1 MPLWKQLAI
10 SIALLFIGL
19 CSWVYFSP
27 GAGQS
32 LVSMGVPQSV
42 VSLVSRAPETGQGR
56 GGEGRGAQQA
66 QSGGQAGGQAG
77 GQGAST
83 AGGGGQGQGNRRG
96 GNQAILV
103 ATQPVSMG
111 VVNDRLSAIGDGEA
125 IEAVT
130 VMPQASGTI
139 AEILVSS
146 GQKVTKGD
154 VIARLDREEQVILRD
169 QAAVAL
175 RSAKEKAESYRNLQS
190 FSRLDVLDAQ
200 IAEEQAQLQLTTAEL
215 NLKRREIIAP
225 IDGVIGIV
233 GVSVGDNVTNTTAI
247 VSLDNR
253 SQLLVDFWAPERFA
267 AAVKPGMPVEAN
279 SVSRPGEIFKGS
291 VEAVDSRVDQASR
304 TIRIRAKIDNPDD
317 VLRAGMSFNVVMR
330 FPGDRFPAV
339 NPLAVQWD
347 GEGSFVWQIIDNKSV
362 KTRVTIIQRNSDQ
375 ILVEAPLKE
384 GDVVAVE
391 GLQRVREGGTVE
403 VAGAETTKTE
413 EVAAR

>member
-10 SIALLFIGL
+10 SIALLFAAL

-27 GAGQS
+27 GAGQT

-42 VSLVSRAPETGQGR
+42 VALVSGQPE
-56 GGEGRGAQQA
+56 GEGQQA
-66 QSGGQAGGQAG
+66 EGQSAQEAGR
-77 GQGAST
+77 
-83 AGGGGQGQGNRRG
+83 GQGQGQGGRRG
-96 GNQAILV
+96 GNQNILV
-103 ATQPVSMG
+103 ATQPVTIG

-146 GQKVTKGD
+146 GQKVKKGD
-154 VIARLDREEQVILRD
+154 IIARLDREEQVILRD

-215 NLKRREIIAP
+215 NLKRRDIVAP
-225 IDGVIGIV
+225 IDGTIGIV
-233 GVSVGDNVTNTTAI
+233 GVSIGDNVTNTTAI

-267 AAVKPGMPVEAN
+267 AAVTPGMAVEAS
-279 SVSRPGEIFKGS
+279 SVSRPGQVFKGS
-291 VEAVDSRVDQASR
+291 VEAVDNRVDEASR

-330 FPGDRFPAV
+330 FPGDQYAAV

-362 KTRVTIIQRNSDQ
+362 KTRVTIVQRNSDQ
-375 ILVEAPLKE
+375 ILVDSSLTE

-391 GLQRVREGGTVE
+391 GLQRVREGGAVE
-403 VAGAETTKTE
+403 VAGGDRAGTE
-413 EVAAR
+413 EVATR

>member
-1 MPLWKQLAI
+1 MPIWKQLAI
-10 SIALLFIGL
+10 SFAVLFVGL
-19 CSWVYFSP
+19 CSLVYFSP
-27 GAGQS
+27 GVGQA
-32 LVSMGVPQSV
+32 LVSMGVPASAV
-42 VSLVSRAPETGQGR
+42 ALISGAPEGDEQAPRGQGQ
-56 GGEGRGAQQA
+56 GGQQA
-66 QSGGQAGGQAG
+66 QSGGQ
-77 GQGAST
+77 GQGQ
-83 AGGGGQGQGNRRG
+83 GGGQGQGNRRGG

-103 ATQPVSMG
+103 ATQPVAMG

-130 VMPQASGTI
+130 VMPQASGTLD
-139 AEILVSS
+139 EILVSS
-146 GQKVTKGD
+146 GQKVSKGD
-154 VIARLDREEQVILRD
+154 LIARLDREEQVILRD

-215 NLKRREIIAP
+215 NLKRRDMVAP

-253 SQLLVDFWAPERFA
+253 SQLLVDFWAPERFV
-267 AAVKPGMPVEAN
+267 AAVRPGMPVEAK
-279 SVSRPGEIFKGS
+279 SVSRPGQVFQGT

-317 VLRAGMSFNVVMR
+317 VLRAGMSFAVAMR
-330 FPGDRFPAV
+330 FPGDSYAAV

-347 GEGSFVWQIIDNKSV
+347 GEGSFVWQIVDNKSV
-362 KTRVTIIQRNSDQ
+362 KTRVTIVQRNSDQ

-403 VAGAETTKTE
+403 IAGETRADAE
-413 EVAAR
+413 EVAVR

>member
-10 SIALLFIGL
+10 SIAILFAGL
-19 CSWVYFSP
+19 CAWVYLSP
-27 GAGQS
+27 GAGQT
-32 LVSMGVPQSV
+32 LVSMGVPATAV
-42 VSLVSRAPETGQGR
+42 VLVSPAPETAGQG
-56 GGEGRGAQQA
+56 GQGQGAQQA
-66 QSGGQAGGQAG
+66 QSA
-77 GQGAST
+77 
-83 AGGGGQGQGNRRG
+83 GQGQGNRRGG

-103 ATQPVSMG
+103 ATQPVAMG

-130 VMPQASGTI
+130 VMPQASGTV

-146 GQKVTKGD
+146 GQKVVKGD

-190 FSRLDVLDAQ
+190 FSRLDVLDAK

-215 NLKRREIIAP
+215 NLKRRDIVAP
-225 IDGVIGIV
+225 IDGVIGII
-233 GVSVGDNVTNTTAI
+233 GVSVGDNVTNSTAI

-253 SQLLVDFWAPERFA
+253 TQLLVDFWAPERFA
-267 AAVKPGMPVEAN
+267 AAVRPGMPVEAN
-279 SVSRPGEIFKGS
+279 SVSRPGQVFQGS
-291 VEAVDSRVDQASR
+291 VEAVDSRVDEASR
-304 TIRIRAKIDNPDD
+304 TIRIRAKIDNPED

-330 FPGDRFPAV
+330 FPGDHYAAV

-347 GEGSFVWQIIDNKSV
+347 GEGSFVWQIADNKSV
-362 KTRVTIIQRNSDQ
+362 KTRVTIVQRNSDQ
-375 ILVEAPLKE
+375 ILVESSLKE
-384 GDVVAVE
+384 GDLVAVE

-403 VAGAETTKTE
+403 VAGEAKAGAG
-413 EVAAR
+413 EVAVR

>member
-1 MPLWKQLAI
+1 MPLWKQLVV
-10 SIALLFIGL
+10 SIALIFVGL
-19 CSWVYFSP
+19 CAWVYFSP
-27 GAGQS
+27 GAGQT

-42 VSLVSRAPETGQGR
+42 VSLVSRPPQADGETP
-56 GGEGRGAQQA
+56 
-66 QSGGQAGGQAG
+66 
-77 GQGAST
+77 
-83 AGGGGQGQGNRRG
+83 GGQGQGGQQTQSAGQGAGQGQGRGQGNGRG
-96 GNQAILV
+96 GSQAILI

-111 VVNDRLSAIGDGEA
+111 VINDRLSAIGDGEA

-146 GQKVTKGD
+146 GQKVKTGD

-175 RSAKEKAESYRNLQS
+175 RSATEKAESYRNLQS

-200 IAEEQAQLQLTTAEL
+200 IAQEQAQLQLTTAEL
-215 NLKRREIIAP
+215 NLKRRDIVAP

-279 SVSRPGEIFKGS
+279 SVSRPGEVFQGS

-330 FPGDRFPAV
+330 FPGDRYAAV

-347 GEGSFVWQIIDNKSV
+347 GEGSFVWQIVDNKSV
-362 KTRVTIIQRNSDQ
+362 KTRVTIVQRNSDQ

-391 GLQRVREGGTVE
+391 GLQRVREGGSVE
-403 VAGAETTKTE
+403 VAGVAKAGSE

>member
-10 SIALLFIGL
+10 SIALIFVAL

-27 GAGQS
+27 GAGQT

-42 VSLVSRAPETGQGR
+42 VALVSGQPD
-56 GGEGRGAQQA
+56 GEGQQA
-66 QSGGQAGGQAG
+66 QGQSDQGAGQAR
-77 GQGAST
+77 
-83 AGGGGQGQGNRRG
+83 GQGQGQGGRRG
-96 GNQAILV
+96 GNQNILV
-103 ATQPVSMG
+103 ATQPVTIG

-146 GQKVTKGD
+146 GQKVKKGD
-154 VIARLDREEQVILRD
+154 IIARLDREEQVILRD

-215 NLKRREIIAP
+215 NLKRRDIVAP
-225 IDGVIGIV
+225 IDGTIGIV
-233 GVSVGDNVTNTTAI
+233 GVSIGDNVTNTTAI

-267 AAVKPGMPVEAN
+267 AAVTPGMAVEAS
-279 SVSRPGEIFKGS
+279 SVSRPGQVFKGS
-291 VEAVDSRVDQASR
+291 VEAVDNRVDEASR

-330 FPGDRFPAV
+330 FPGDQYAAV

-347 GEGSFVWQIIDNKSV
+347 GEGSFVWQIVDNKSV
-362 KTRVTIIQRNSDQ
+362 KTRVTIVQRNSDQ
-375 ILVEAPLKE
+375 ILVDSSLTE

-391 GLQRVREGGTVE
+391 GMQRVREGGAVE
-403 VAGAETTKTE
+403 VAGGDRAGTE
-413 EVAAR
+413 EVATR

>member
-1 MPLWKQLAI
+1 MPVWKQLAI
-10 SIALLFIGL
+10 SFAVLFVGL
-19 CSWVYFSP
+19 CSLVYFSP
-27 GAGQS
+27 GAGQA
-32 LVSMGVPQSV
+32 LVSMGVPASAV
-42 VSLVSRAPETGQGR
+42 ALVSGTAEGEGQGQR
-56 GGEGRGAQQA
+56 GQGQGGQQA
-66 QSGGQAGGQAG
+66 QSGGQ
-77 GQGAST
+77 
-83 AGGGGQGQGNRRG
+83 GQGQGNRRGG

-103 ATQPVSMG
+103 ATQPVAMG

-130 VMPQASGTI
+130 VMPQASGTLD
-139 AEILVSS
+139 EILVSS
-146 GQKVTKGD
+146 GQKVSKGD
-154 VIARLDREEQVILRD
+154 LIARLDREEQVILRD

-215 NLKRREIIAP
+215 NLKRRDIVAP

-253 SQLLVDFWAPERFA
+253 SQLLVDFWAPERFV
-267 AAVKPGMPVEAN
+267 AAVRPGMPVEAK
-279 SVSRPGEIFKGS
+279 SVSRPGQVFQGT

-317 VLRAGMSFNVVMR
+317 VLRAGMSFAVAMR
-330 FPGDRFPAV
+330 FPGDSYAAV

-347 GEGSFVWQIIDNKSV
+347 GEGSFVWQIVDNKSV
-362 KTRVTIIQRNSDQ
+362 KTRVTIVQRNSDQ

-403 VAGAETTKTE
+403 IAGETRADAE
-413 EVAAR
+413 EVAVR

>member
-10 SIALLFIGL
+10 SIALIFVAL

-27 GAGQS
+27 GAGQT

-42 VSLVSRAPETGQGR
+42 VALVSGQPDGEGQQAEGQSAQGAGQGR
-56 GGEGRGAQQA
+56 VQ
-66 QSGGQAGGQAG
+66 
-77 GQGAST
+77 
-83 AGGGGQGQGNRRG
+83 GQGQGQGGRRG
-96 GNQAILV
+96 GNQNILV
-103 ATQPVSMG
+103 ATQPVAIG

-146 GQKVTKGD
+146 GQKVKKGD
-154 VIARLDREEQVILRD
+154 IIARLDREEQVILRD

-215 NLKRREIIAP
+215 NLKRRDIVAP
-225 IDGVIGIV
+225 IDGTIGIV
-233 GVSVGDNVTNTTAI
+233 GVSIGDNVTTTTAI

-267 AAVKPGMPVEAN
+267 AAVTPGMPVEAS
-279 SVSRPGEIFKGS
+279 SVSRPGQVFKGS
-291 VEAVDSRVDQASR
+291 VEAVDNRVDEASR

-330 FPGDRFPAV
+330 FPGDQYAAV

-347 GEGSFVWQIIDNKSV
+347 GEGSFVWQIVDNKSV
-362 KTRVTIIQRNSDQ
+362 KTRVTIVQRNSDQ
-375 ILVEAPLKE
+375 ILVDSSLAE

-391 GLQRVREGGTVE
+391 GLQRVREGGAVE
-403 VAGAETTKTE
+403 VAGSERAGSE
-413 EVAAR
+413 EVATR

>member
-10 SIALLFIGL
+10 SIALIFVAL

-27 GAGQS
+27 GAGQT

-42 VSLVSRAPETGQGR
+42 VALVSGQPD
-56 GGEGRGAQQA
+56 GEGQQA
-66 QSGGQAGGQAG
+66 QGQSA
-77 GQGAST
+77 QGA
-83 AGGGGQGQGNRRG
+83 GQGQGQGQGQGGRRG
-96 GNQAILV
+96 GNQNILV
-103 ATQPVSMG
+103 ATQPVTIG

-146 GQKVTKGD
+146 GQKVKKGD
-154 VIARLDREEQVILRD
+154 IIARLDREEQVILRD

-215 NLKRREIIAP
+215 NLKRRDIVAP
-225 IDGVIGIV
+225 IDGTIGIV
-233 GVSVGDNVTNTTAI
+233 GVSIGDNVTNTTAI

-267 AAVKPGMPVEAN
+267 AAVTPGMAVEAS
-279 SVSRPGEIFKGS
+279 SVSRPGQVFKGS
-291 VEAVDSRVDQASR
+291 VEAVDNRVDEASR

-330 FPGDRFPAV
+330 FPGDQYAAV

-362 KTRVTIIQRNSDQ
+362 KTRVTIVQRNSDQ
-375 ILVEAPLKE
+375 ILVDSSLTE

-391 GLQRVREGGTVE
+391 GLQRVREGGAVE
-403 VAGAETTKTE
+403 VAGGDRAGTE
-413 EVAAR
+413 EVATR

>member
-10 SIALLFIGL
+10 SIALLFVGL
-19 CSWVYFSP
+19 CSWVYLSP
-27 GAGQS
+27 GAGQT
-32 LVSMGVPQSV
+32 LVSMGVPASA
-42 VSLVSRAPETGQGR
+42 VSLISGGGAEGDSGSQRGQGQ
-56 GGEGRGAQQA
+56 GGQQA
-66 QSGGQAGGQAG
+66 QSGGQGSGQ
-77 GQGAST
+77 
-83 AGGGGQGQGNRRG
+83 GQGQGNRRG
-96 GNQAILV
+96 VGNQAILV
-103 ATQPVSMG
+103 ATQPVAMG

-125 IEAVT
+125 VEAVT

-154 VIARLDREEQVILRD
+154 VIARLDSEEQVILRD

-215 NLKRREIIAP
+215 NLKRRDIVAP
-225 IDGVIGIV
+225 IDGIIGIV
-233 GVSVGDNVTNTTAI
+233 AVSVGDNVTNSTAI
-247 VSLDNR
+247 VPLDNR

-267 AAVKPGMPVEAN
+267 AAVRSGMPVEAN
-279 SVSRPGEIFKGS
+279 SVSRPGQVFQGS
-291 VEAVDSRVDQASR
+291 VEAVDSRVDEASR

-317 VLRAGMSFNVVMR
+317 VLRAGMSFAVSMR
-330 FPGDRFPAV
+330 FPGDRYAAV

-347 GEGSFVWQIIDNKSV
+347 GEGSFVWQIVDNKSV
-362 KTRVTIIQRNSDQ
+362 KTRVRIIQRNSDQ
-375 ILVEAPLKE
+375 ILVEAALKE
-384 GDVVAVE
+384 GDIVAVE

-403 VAGAETTKTE
+403 VAGQPKAGSE

>member
-10 SIALLFIGL
+10 SLAVLFAGL

-27 GAGQS
+27 GAGQT
-32 LVSMGVPQSV
+32 LVSMGVPASAV
-42 VSLVSRAPETGQGR
+42 ALVSGAPDGEGQGQ
-56 GGEGRGAQQA
+56 GGQGQGGQQA
-66 QSGGQAGGQAG
+66 QSGGQGQAQG
-77 GQGAST
+77 G
-83 AGGGGQGQGNRRG
+83 GNRRG
-96 GNQAILV
+96 GGNQTILV
-103 ATQPVSMG
+103 ATQPVTMG

-130 VMPQASGTI
+130 VMPQASGTV

-215 NLKRREIIAP
+215 NLKRRDIVAP

-233 GVSVGDNVTNTTAI
+233 GVSVGDNVTNSTAI

-253 SQLLVDFWAPERFA
+253 SQLLVDFWAPERFV
-267 AAVKPGMPVEAN
+267 AAVRPGMPVEAS
-279 SVSRPGEIFKGS
+279 SVSRPGQVFNGV

-304 TIRIRAKIDNPDD
+304 TIRIRAKIDNPED
-317 VLRAGMSFNVVMR
+317 VLRAGMSFAVSMR
-330 FPGDRFPAV
+330 FPGDRYAAV

-347 GEGSFVWQIIDNKSV
+347 GEGSFVWQISDNKSV
-362 KTRVTIIQRNSDQ
+362 KTRVTIVQRNSDQ
-375 ILVEAPLKE
+375 ILVEAALKE
-384 GDVVAVE
+384 GDIVAVE
-391 GLQRVREGGTVE
+391 GLQRVREGGAVE
-403 VAGAETTKTE
+403 IAGEPKVGSE

>member
-10 SIALLFIGL
+10 SIALIFLGL

-27 GAGQS
+27 GAGRT

-42 VSLVSRAPETGQGR
+42 VGLVAPTPEAEGQGGQR
-56 GGEGRGAQQA
+56 A
-66 QSGGQAGGQAG
+66 QSGGQGGAQ
-77 GQGAST
+77 
-83 AGGGGQGQGNRRG
+83 GQGQGNRRG
-96 GNQAILV
+96 GGQAILV
-103 ATQPVSMG
+103 ATEAVAVG

-125 IEAVT
+125 VEAVT
-130 VMPQASGTI
+130 VMPQASGMLD
-139 AEILVSS
+139 EILVSS
-146 GQKVTKGD
+146 GQKVSKGD

-169 QAAVAL
+169 QAVVAL

-215 NLKRREIIAP
+215 NLKRRDIIAP

-233 GVSVGDNVTNTTAI
+233 GVSVGDNVTNSTPI

-267 AAVKPGMPVEAN
+267 AAVRPGMPVEAR
-279 SVSRPGEIFKGS
+279 SVSRPGQVFQGS

-330 FPGDRFPAV
+330 FPGDQYAAV

-347 GEGSFVWQIIDNKSV
+347 GEGSFVWQIVDNKSV
-362 KTRVTIIQRNSDQ
+362 KTRVTIVQRNSNQ

-384 GDVVAVE
+384 GDLVAVE

-403 VAGAETTKTE
+403 VAGAPQDGSE

>member
-27 GAGQS
+27 GAGQA

-42 VSLVSRAPETGQGR
+42 VGLVAATPEAEGQGGPR
-56 GGEGRGAQQA
+56 A
-66 QSGGQAGGQAG
+66 QAG
-77 GQGAST
+77 GQG
-83 AGGGGQGQGNRRG
+83 GGQGQGQGQGNRRG
-96 GNQAILV
+96 GGQAILV
-103 ATQPVSMG
+103 ATEAVAIG

-125 IEAVT
+125 VEAVT
-130 VMPQASGTI
+130 VMPQASGMLD
-139 AEILVSS
+139 EILVSS
-146 GQKVTKGD
+146 GQKVSKGD
-154 VIARLDREEQVILRD
+154 IIARLDREEQVILRD

-215 NLKRREIIAP
+215 NLKRRDIIAP
-225 IDGVIGIV
+225 IDGIIGIV
-233 GVSVGDNVTNTTAI
+233 GVSVGDNVTNSTPI

-267 AAVKPGMPVEAN
+267 AAVTPGMPVEAR
-279 SVSRPGEIFKGS
+279 SVSRPGQVFQGS

-330 FPGDRFPAV
+330 FPGDQYAAV

-347 GEGSFVWQIIDNKSV
+347 GEGSFVWQIVDNKSV
-362 KTRVTIIQRNSDQ
+362 KTRVTIVQRNSDQ
-375 ILVEAPLKE
+375 ILVDASLKE

-403 VAGAETTKTE
+403 VAGVPQDGSE

>member
-1 MPLWKQLAI
+1 MPIWKQLAI
-10 SIALLFIGL
+10 SLAVLFAGL
-19 CSWVYFSP
+19 CALVYFSP
-27 GAGQS
+27 GAGRT
-32 LVSMGVPQSV
+32 LVSMGVPASAV
-42 VSLVSRAPETGQGR
+42 ALLSSGPEDEGQGR
-56 GGEGRGAQQA
+56 RQA
-66 QSGGQAGGQAG
+66 QSGGQ
-77 GQGAST
+77 GQGA
-83 AGGGGQGQGNRRG
+83 GQGQGQGGGQAQGNRRGG

-103 ATQPVSMG
+103 ATQPVTMG

-130 VMPQASGTI
+130 VMPQASGTL

-169 QAAVAL
+169 QSAVAL

-215 NLKRREIIAP
+215 NLKRRDIVAP

-233 GVSVGDNVTNTTAI
+233 GVNVGDNVTNTTAI

-253 SQLLVDFWAPERFA
+253 SQLLVDFWAPERFV
-267 AAVKPGMPVEAN
+267 AAVRPGMPVEAR
-279 SVSRPGEIFKGS
+279 SVSRPGQAFNGV

-317 VLRAGMSFNVVMR
+317 VLRAGMSFAVSMR
-330 FPGDRFPAV
+330 FPGDRYAAV

-347 GEGSFVWQIIDNKSV
+347 GEGSFVWQIVDNKSV
-362 KTRVTIIQRNSDQ
+362 KTRVTIVQRNSDQ
-375 ILVEAPLKE
+375 ILVEASLKE

-391 GLQRVREGGTVE
+391 GLQRVREGGAIEIVGQAKAGSGE
-403 VAGAETTKTE
+403 VA
-413 EVAAR
+413 VR

>member
-10 SIALLFIGL
+10 SIALIFLGL

-27 GAGQS
+27 GAGQT

-42 VSLVSRAPETGQGR
+42 VSLVSQAPDAEGQGQ
-56 GGEGRGAQQA
+56 GGQQA
-66 QSGGQAGGQAG
+66 QAGGQAAGQAQGQG
-77 GQGAST
+77 GQG
-83 AGGGGQGQGNRRG
+83 QGNQAQGNRRG

-130 VMPQASGTI
+130 VMPQASGTV

-146 GQKVTKGD
+146 GQKVSKGD
-154 VIARLDREEQVILRD
+154 IIAKLDSEEQVILRD

-175 RSAKEKAESYRNLQS
+175 RSAREKAESYRNLQS

-215 NLKRREIIAP
+215 NLKRRDIVAP

-267 AAVKPGMPVEAN
+267 AAVKPGMPVEAS
-279 SVSRPGEIFKGS
+279 SVSRPGESFQGS

-304 TIRIRAKIDNPDD
+304 TIRIRAKIDNPED

-330 FPGDRFPAV
+330 FPGDRYAAV

-347 GEGSFVWQIIDNKSV
+347 GEGSFVWQILDNKSV
-362 KTRVTIIQRNSDQ
+362 KARVTIVQRNSDQ
-375 ILVEAPLKE
+375 ILVQGALRE

-391 GLQRVREGGTVE
+391 GLQRVREGGAVE
-403 VAGAETTKTE
+403 VAGAPESGSE
-413 EVAAR
+413 EVAVR

>member
-10 SIALLFIGL
+10 SIALIFVAL

-27 GAGQS
+27 GAGQT

-42 VSLVSRAPETGQGR
+42 VALVSGQPDGEGQQAQGQSAQGAGQGR
-56 GGEGRGAQQA
+56 GQ
-66 QSGGQAGGQAG
+66 
-77 GQGAST
+77 
-83 AGGGGQGQGNRRG
+83 GQGQGQGGRRG
-96 GNQAILV
+96 GNQNILV
-103 ATQPVSMG
+103 ATQPVTIG

-146 GQKVTKGD
+146 GQKVKKGD
-154 VIARLDREEQVILRD
+154 IIARLDREEQVILRD

-215 NLKRREIIAP
+215 NLKRRDIVAP
-225 IDGVIGIV
+225 IDGTIGIV
-233 GVSVGDNVTNTTAI
+233 GVSIGDNVTNTTAI

-267 AAVKPGMPVEAN
+267 AAVTPGMAVEAS
-279 SVSRPGEIFKGS
+279 SVSRPGQVFKGS
-291 VEAVDSRVDQASR
+291 VEAVDNRVDEASR

-330 FPGDRFPAV
+330 FPGDQYAAV

-362 KTRVTIIQRNSDQ
+362 KTRVTIVQRNSDQ
-375 ILVEAPLKE
+375 ILVDSSLTE

-391 GLQRVREGGTVE
+391 GLQRVREGGAVE
-403 VAGAETTKTE
+403 VAGGDRAGTE
-413 EVAAR
+413 EVATR

>member
-10 SIALLFIGL
+10 SIALIFVAL

-27 GAGQS
+27 GAGQT

-42 VSLVSRAPETGQGR
+42 VAFVSGQPN
-56 GGEGRGAQQA
+56 GEGQQA
-66 QSGGQAGGQAG
+66 EGQSA
-77 GQGAST
+77 QGA
-83 AGGGGQGQGNRRG
+83 GQGQGQGQGQGGRRG
-96 GNQAILV
+96 GNQNILV
-103 ATQPVSMG
+103 ATQPVTVG

-146 GQKVTKGD
+146 GQKVKKGD
-154 VIARLDREEQVILRD
+154 IIARLDREEQVILRD

-215 NLKRREIIAP
+215 NLKRRDIVAP
-225 IDGVIGIV
+225 IDGTIGIV
-233 GVSVGDNVTNTTAI
+233 GVSIGDNVTNTTAV

-267 AAVKPGMPVEAN
+267 AAVTPGMPVEAS
-279 SVSRPGEIFKGS
+279 SVSRPGQVFKGS
-291 VEAVDSRVDQASR
+291 VEAVDNRVDEASR

-330 FPGDRFPAV
+330 FPGDQYAAV

-347 GEGSFVWQIIDNKSV
+347 GEGSFVWQIVDNKSV
-362 KTRVTIIQRNSDQ
+362 KTRVTIVQRNSDQ
-375 ILVEAPLKE
+375 ILVDSSLRE

-391 GLQRVREGGTVE
+391 GLQRVREGGAVE
-403 VAGAETTKTE
+403 VAGSDPAGSE
-413 EVAAR
+413 EVATR

>member
-1 MPLWKQLAI
+1 MPIWKQLAI
-10 SIALLFIGL
+10 SLAVLFAGL
-19 CSWVYFSP
+19 CALVYFSP
-27 GAGQS
+27 GAGRT
-32 LVSMGVPQSV
+32 LVSMGVPASAV
-42 VSLVSRAPETGQGR
+42 ALVSGAPEGEGQAQRGQAQRGQGQ
-56 GGEGRGAQQA
+56 GGEQA
-66 QSGGQAGGQAG
+66 QAGGQ
-77 GQGAST
+77 
-83 AGGGGQGQGNRRG
+83 GQGQGNRRGG

-103 ATQPVSMG
+103 ATQPVTIG

-130 VMPQASGTI
+130 VMPQASGTL

-154 VIARLDREEQVILRD
+154 VIARLDSEEQVILRD

-215 NLKRREIIAP
+215 NLKRRDIVAP

-233 GVSVGDNVTNTTAI
+233 GVNVGDNVTNTTAI

-253 SQLLVDFWAPERFA
+253 SQLLVDFWAPERFV
-267 AAVKPGMPVEAN
+267 AAVRPGMPVEAR
-279 SVSRPGEIFKGS
+279 SVSRPGQVFNGV

-317 VLRAGMSFNVVMR
+317 VLRAGMSFAVSMR
-330 FPGDRFPAV
+330 FPGDRYAAV

-347 GEGSFVWQIIDNKSV
+347 GEGSFVWQIADNKSV

-375 ILVEAPLKE
+375 ILVEASLKE

-391 GLQRVREGGTVE
+391 GLQRVREGGAIEIVGEAKAGSGE
-403 VAGAETTKTE
+403 VA
-413 EVAAR
+413 VR

>member
-27 GAGQS
+27 GAGQA

-42 VSLVSRAPETGQGR
+42 VGLVAATPEAEGQGGPR
-56 GGEGRGAQQA
+56 A
-66 QSGGQAGGQAG
+66 QAG
-77 GQGAST
+77 GQG
-83 AGGGGQGQGNRRG
+83 GGRGQGGNRRG
-96 GNQAILV
+96 GGQAILV
-103 ATQPVSMG
+103 ATEAVAIG

-125 IEAVT
+125 VEAVT
-130 VMPQASGTI
+130 VMPQASGMLD
-139 AEILVSS
+139 EILVSS
-146 GQKVTKGD
+146 GQKVSKGD
-154 VIARLDREEQVILRD
+154 IIARLDREEQVILRD

-215 NLKRREIIAP
+215 NLKRRDIIAP
-225 IDGVIGIV
+225 IDGIIGIV
-233 GVSVGDNVTNTTAI
+233 GVSVGDNVTNSTPI

-267 AAVKPGMPVEAN
+267 AAVTPGMPVEAR
-279 SVSRPGEIFKGS
+279 SVSRPGQVFQGS

-330 FPGDRFPAV
+330 FPGDQYAAV

-347 GEGSFVWQIIDNKSV
+347 GEGSFVWQIVDNKSV
-362 KTRVTIIQRNSDQ
+362 KTRVTIVQRNSDQ
-375 ILVEAPLKE
+375 ILVDASLKE

-403 VAGAETTKTE
+403 VAGAPQDGSE

>member
-10 SIALLFIGL
+10 SLAVLFVGL
-19 CSWVYFSP
+19 CSLVYFSP
-27 GAGQS
+27 GAGQT
-32 LVSMGVPQSV
+32 LISMGVPASAV
-42 VSLVSRAPETGQGR
+42 ALVSSAPDSEGQGQR
-56 GGEGRGAQQA
+56 GQEQGGQQA
-66 QSGGQAGGQAG
+66 QSGGGQ
-77 GQGAST
+77 
-83 AGGGGQGQGNRRG
+83 GGQGQGNRRGG

-103 ATQPVSMG
+103 ATQPVAMG
-111 VVNDRLSAIGDGEA
+111 VVNDRLNAIGDGEA

-130 VMPQASGTI
+130 VMPQTSGTV

-175 RSAKEKAESYRNLQS
+175 RSAVEKAESYRNLQS

-215 NLKRREIIAP
+215 NLKRRDIVAP

-253 SQLLVDFWAPERFA
+253 SQLLVDFWAPERFV
-267 AAVKPGMPVEAN
+267 AAVRPGMPVEAN
-279 SVSRPGEIFKGS
+279 SVSRPGQVFQGT

-304 TIRIRAKIDNPDD
+304 TIRIRAKIDNPED
-317 VLRAGMSFNVVMR
+317 VLRAGMSFAVAMR
-330 FPGDRFPAV
+330 FPGDSYAAV

-347 GEGSFVWQIIDNKSV
+347 GEGSFVWQIVDNKSV
-362 KTRVTIIQRNSDQ
+362 KTRVRIVQRNSDQ
-375 ILVEAPLKE
+375 ILVEASLDE
-384 GDVVAVE
+384 GDIVAVE

-403 VAGAETTKTE
+403 IAGEAGADSE
-413 EVAAR
+413 EVAVR

>member
-1 MPLWKQLAI
+1 MPVWKQLAV
-10 SIALLFIGL
+10 SIAVIFAGLL
-19 CSWVYFSP
+19 SWVYFSP
-27 GAGQS
+27 EAGRT
-32 LVSMGVPQSV
+32 LVSMGVPASAV
-42 VSLVSRAPETGQGR
+42 ALVSSGPFNGEGSGQG
-56 GGEGRGAQQA
+56 GQGQGAQQA
-66 QSGGQAGGQAG
+66 QSGGQ
-77 GQGAST
+77 S
-83 AGGGGQGQGNRRG
+83 QGNRRG
-96 GNQAILV
+96 GGNQATLV
-103 ATQPVSMG
+103 ATEAVAMG

-130 VMPQASGTI
+130 VMPQTSGTV

-215 NLKRREIIAP
+215 NLKRRDIVAP
-225 IDGVIGIV
+225 IEGVIGIV
-233 GVSVGDNVTNTTAI
+233 GVSVGDNVTNSTAI

-267 AAVKPGMPVEAN
+267 AAVQSGMAVEAN
-279 SVSRPGEIFKGS
+279 SVSRPGQVFKGS
-291 VEAVDSRVDQASR
+291 VEAVDTRVDQASR
-304 TIRIRAKIDNPDD
+304 TIRIRARIDNPDD
-317 VLRAGMSFNVVMR
+317 VLRAGMSFAVTMR
-330 FPGDRFPAV
+330 FPGDTYAAV

-347 GEGSFVWQIIDNKSV
+347 GEGSFVWQIVDNKSV
-362 KTRVTIIQRNSDQ
+362 KTRVRIIQRNSDQ
-375 ILVEAPLKE
+375 VLVEAPLKE

-403 VAGAETTKTE
+403 VAGEAKANSE
-413 EVAAR
+413 EVAVR

>member
-1 MPLWKQLAI
+1 MPLWKQLTI
-10 SIALLFIGL
+10 SIALIFVAL

-27 GAGQS
+27 GAGQT

-42 VSLVSRAPETGQGR
+42 VALVSGQPE
-56 GGEGRGAQQA
+56 GEGQQA
-66 QSGGQAGGQAG
+66 EGQSA
-77 GQGAST
+77 QGA
-83 AGGGGQGQGNRRG
+83 GQGQGGRRG
-96 GNQAILV
+96 GNQNILV
-103 ATQPVSMG
+103 ATQPVTIG

-146 GQKVTKGD
+146 GQKVKKGD
-154 VIARLDREEQVILRD
+154 IIARLDREEQVILRD

-215 NLKRREIIAP
+215 NLKRRDIVAP
-225 IDGVIGIV
+225 IDGTIGIV
-233 GVSVGDNVTNTTAI
+233 GVSIGDNVTNTTAI

-267 AAVKPGMPVEAN
+267 AAVTPGMAVEAS
-279 SVSRPGEIFKGS
+279 SVSRPGQVFKGS
-291 VEAVDSRVDQASR
+291 VEAVDNRVDEASR

-330 FPGDRFPAV
+330 FPGDQYAAV

-362 KTRVTIIQRNSDQ
+362 KTRVTIVQRNSDQ
-375 ILVEAPLKE
+375 ILVDSSLTE

-391 GLQRVREGGTVE
+391 GLQRVREGGAVE
-403 VAGAETTKTE
+403 VAGGDRAGTE
-413 EVAAR
+413 EVATR

>member
-10 SIALLFIGL
+10 SIALLFVGL
-19 CSWVYFSP
+19 CSWVYLSP
-27 GAGQS
+27 GAGQT
-32 LVSMGVPQSV
+32 LVSMGVPASAVALISGGGAEGEAAGQ
-42 VSLVSRAPETGQGR
+42 RGQGQ
-56 GGEGRGAQQA
+56 GGQQA
-66 QSGGQAGGQAG
+66 QSGGQGSGQGSGQGQA
-77 GQGAST
+77 
-83 AGGGGQGQGNRRG
+83 QGNRRGG

-103 ATQPVSMG
+103 ATQPVAMG

-215 NLKRREIIAP
+215 NLKRREIVAP
-225 IDGVIGIV
+225 IDGIIGIV
-233 GVSVGDNVTNTTAI
+233 GISVGDNVTNSTAI

-267 AAVKPGMPVEAN
+267 VAVRPGMPVEAN
-279 SVSRPGEIFKGS
+279 SVSRPGQVFQGS
-291 VEAVDSRVDQASR
+291 VEAVDSRVDEASR

-317 VLRAGMSFNVVMR
+317 VLRAGMSFAVGMR
-330 FPGDRFPAV
+330 FPGDSYAAV

-347 GEGSFVWQIIDNKSV
+347 GEGSFVWQIVDNKSV
-362 KTRVTIIQRNSDQ
+362 KTRVRIVQRNSDQ
-375 ILVEAPLKE
+375 ILVEAQLKE
-384 GDVVAVE
+384 GDLVAVE

-403 VAGAETTKTE
+403 IAGQPNAGSE
-413 EVAAR
+413 EVAVR